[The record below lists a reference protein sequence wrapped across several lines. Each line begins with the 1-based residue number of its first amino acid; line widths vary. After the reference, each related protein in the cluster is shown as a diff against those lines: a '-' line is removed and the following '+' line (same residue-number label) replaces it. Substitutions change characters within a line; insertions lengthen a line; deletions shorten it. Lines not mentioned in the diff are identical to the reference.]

1 MKTQQLEKTDASL
14 REGLKLGRKEHG
26 RVILEIVSSLG
37 EPSPEAIAEAADL
50 DVQTVRASLRS
61 LVRSGK
67 VERLASGVYRVPA
80 HV

>member
-1 MKTQQLEKTDASL
+1 MKREALKKTQAAL

-26 RVILEIVSSLG
+26 RVILEIASSLG
-37 EPSPEAIAEAADL
+37 EATPEDIAKAADM

-67 VERLASGVYRVPA
+67 LQRLASGVYRVPPRF
-80 HV
+80 